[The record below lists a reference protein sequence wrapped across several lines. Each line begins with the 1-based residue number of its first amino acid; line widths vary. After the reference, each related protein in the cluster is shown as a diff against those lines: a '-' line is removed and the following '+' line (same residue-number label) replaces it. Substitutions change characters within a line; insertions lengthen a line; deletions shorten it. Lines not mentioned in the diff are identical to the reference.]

1 MILEQ
6 MKTCMYEH
14 RRFKELLKR
23 LYVAV
28 TIMNYGIDIIATVK
42 FKSSTGRNNY
52 FTEATVV
59 KTTSVILMQIQQEL
73 SSG

>member
-1 MILEQ
+1 MMILEQ

-28 TIMNYGIDIIATVK
+28 TIMNYGNIIATVK
-42 FKSSTGRNNY
+42 FKVQLVEIIISL
-52 FTEATVV
+52 
-59 KTTSVILMQIQQEL
+59 KQQ
-73 SSG
+73 S